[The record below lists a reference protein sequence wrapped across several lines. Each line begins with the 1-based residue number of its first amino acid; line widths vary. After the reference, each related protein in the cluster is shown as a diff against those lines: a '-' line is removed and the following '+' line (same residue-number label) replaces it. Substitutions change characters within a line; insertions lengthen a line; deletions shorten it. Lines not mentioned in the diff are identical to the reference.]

1 MGRRSK
7 QKVEDMAEELCFVC
21 KDGGDIRV
29 CDFKNCLKGYH
40 PHCVGKEESFLDSAE
55 QFICELHKCVS
66 CKRNSEYH
74 CLCCPSSS
82 VCGECLGKVEFAQF
96 RKQSQT
102 KGLCNNCLKLA
113 LFVEKNSEANSDG
126 ETVEFRYTENY
137 LVLFKDYWE
146 TIKDNEGLA
155 LIDLQQANI
164 CLRTSLSCK
173 QGRDSEKPP
182 DEDYRADKN
191 SLSVNDGAEQPF
203 PVDVKVQP
211 SEAKMSLKRKKSNK
225 KTYVGWGSKELIEF
239 LSCIGKDTTKPLDEF
254 ILTGVVKEYIQQ
266 KNLFKDR
273 KRKSVICDDKLHSL
287 FRKRKVK
294 SNMILNLLEIHL
306 AANAASEDDFLD
318 DSEDDEGRI
327 MRKRPCNT
335 LKAAE
340 TSERDPKRNK
350 KCFAALNHNNLKLIY
365 LRRTLI
371 MNLMGQDT
379 FEQKV
384 VGSLVRVKNDDNHY
398 SYQMPKKHYQ
408 LGLVTGIRK
417 SPQEYKIKDK
427 RTDILLCVS
436 NLWDDI
442 KISMLSEEDIEEDE
456 CNDLLLLAKK
466 GLFKRPT
473 VADLEEKAASI
484 HVDIVNHWIDRELMR
499 LEKEIERAHEKGWRQ
514 ELHELFNKKR
524 LLSTQDERQRRL
536 AEVPEAIPD
545 TGESKR
551 DEFGV
556 AASNHLEEN
565 KGATGHVPN
574 SVKVLMED
582 SRGAT
587 GHIAD
592 SVKVLMEGLPGGA
605 TARVADVFNVDMAKS
620 QDASGQVTDYLEVV
634 EEETPEDASGQV
646 ADILELV
653 EEETSEDASGQVASI
668 LEVVEEETPEAPGK
682 NLCNGGIPGSGLQ
695 NKMHNAQDGGTAQ
708 GSDMCNGGNTSR
720 RLNDRKSVIVIDSDS
735 DEDEDPHP
743 EQHEPERA
751 APRAAMDVVM
761 APTHGAPVAMNG
773 TSAPTLPCAKRGK
786 NGTTAPKGRVPAIA
800 ALHALQS
807 MNAPGEHE
815 YIWNYADPQGKV
827 QGPFTMEHMRNWHRN
842 RFFPPDFRVWRLGQT
857 QNDSVL
863 LTEAMGLKF
872 SS

>member
-1 MGRRSK
+1 MGSRSK

-40 PHCVGKEESFLDSAE
+40 PHCVGKEESFLDSDE

-146 TIKDNEGLA
+146 AIKDNEGLA

-254 ILTGVVKEYIQQ
+254 ILTGVIKEYIQQ

-427 RTDILLCVS
+427 RTDIILCVS

-442 KISMLSEEDIEEDE
+442 KISMLSEEDIEE
-456 CNDLLLLAKK
+456 
-466 GLFKRPT
+466 
-473 VADLEEKAASI
+473 ADLEEKAASI

-499 LEKEIERAHEKGWRQ
+499 LEKEIERAHEK
-514 ELHELFNKKR
+514 
-524 LLSTQDERQRRL
+524 
-536 AEVPEAIPD
+536 EVPEAIPD
-545 TGESKR
+545 TEESKR

-620 QDASGQVTDYLEVV
+620 QGQVTDYLEVV

-646 ADILELV
+646 ADILEVV
-653 EEETSEDASGQVASI
+653 EEEPPEDASGQVASI
-668 LEVVEEETPEAPGK
+668 LEVIEEETPE
-682 NLCNGGIPGSGLQ
+682 
-695 NKMHNAQDGGTAQ
+695 DGGTAQ

-720 RLNDRKSVIVIDSDS
+720 HLHDRKSVIVIDSDS

>member
-442 KISMLSEEDIEEDE
+442 KISMLSEEDIEE
-456 CNDLLLLAKK
+456 
-466 GLFKRPT
+466 
-473 VADLEEKAASI
+473 ADLEEKAASI

-499 LEKEIERAHEKGWRQ
+499 LEKEIERAHEK
-514 ELHELFNKKR
+514 
-524 LLSTQDERQRRL
+524 
-536 AEVPEAIPD
+536 EVPEAIPD

>member
-1 MGRRSK
+1 
-7 QKVEDMAEELCFVC
+7 
-21 KDGGDIRV
+21 
-29 CDFKNCLKGYH
+29 
-40 PHCVGKEESFLDSAE
+40 
-55 QFICELHKCVS
+55 
-66 CKRNSEYH
+66 
-74 CLCCPSSS
+74 
-82 VCGECLGKVEFAQF
+82 
-96 RKQSQT
+96 
-102 KGLCNNCLKLA
+102 
-113 LFVEKNSEANSDG
+113 
-126 ETVEFRYTENY
+126 
-137 LVLFKDYWE
+137 
-146 TIKDNEGLA
+146 
-155 LIDLQQANI
+155 
-164 CLRTSLSCK
+164 
-173 QGRDSEKPP
+173 
-182 DEDYRADKN
+182 
-191 SLSVNDGAEQPF
+191 
-203 PVDVKVQP
+203 
-211 SEAKMSLKRKKSNK
+211 
-225 KTYVGWGSKELIEF
+225 
-239 LSCIGKDTTKPLDEF
+239 
-254 ILTGVVKEYIQQ
+254 
-266 KNLFKDR
+266 
-273 KRKSVICDDKLHSL
+273 
-287 FRKRKVK
+287 
-294 SNMILNLLEIHL
+294 MILNLLEIHL
-306 AANAASEDDFLD
+306 AVNAASEDDFLD
-318 DSEDDEGRI
+318 DSEDDEGRK
-327 MRKRPCNT
+327 MRKKPCNT

-340 TSERDPKRNK
+340 PSERDPKRNK

-371 MNLMGQDT
+371 MNLLGQDT
-379 FEQKV
+379 FEQKI

-417 SPQEYKIKDK
+417 SSQEYKIKDK
-427 RTDILLCVS
+427 HTDILLCVS

-499 LEKEIERAHEKGWRQ
+499 LEKEIERAHEK
-514 ELHELFNKKR
+514 
-524 LLSTQDERQRRL
+524 
-536 AEVPEAIPD
+536 EVPEAIPD
-545 TGESKR
+545 TEEESKR

-565 KGATGHVPN
+565 KGATGHVSD

-605 TARVADVFNVDMAKS
+605 TAQAADFFSVDMAKS

-646 ADILELV
+646 ADILEVV
-653 EEETSEDASGQVASI
+653 EEETPEDASGQVAGI
-668 LEVVEEETPEAPGK
+668 LEVVEEETPEGASEQVDTTYEVALEAPGK
-682 NLCNGGIPGSGLQ
+682 DLCNGGTPGSGLQ
-695 NKMHNAQDGGTAQ
+695 NEMHNAQDSSTAQ
-708 GSDMCNGGNTSR
+708 GGDMGNGGDTSR
-720 RLNDRKSVIVIDSDS
+720 HHNDRKSVIVIDSDS

-751 APRAAMDVVM
+751 APGAAINVVT
-761 APTHGAPVAMNG
+761 ARTHGALVAMNG
-773 TSAPTLPCAKRGK
+773 TSAPTRPCAKRGK
-786 NGTTAPKGRVPAIA
+786 NGTTVPIGRVPAIA
-800 ALHALQS
+800 ALHTLQA
-807 MNAPGEHE
+807 MNPPGEHE

-827 QGPFTMEHMRNWHRN
+827 QGPFTMAHMRKWHRD

-857 QNDSVL
+857 QNDSIL

>member
-1 MGRRSK
+1 
-7 QKVEDMAEELCFVC
+7 
-21 KDGGDIRV
+21 
-29 CDFKNCLKGYH
+29 
-40 PHCVGKEESFLDSAE
+40 
-55 QFICELHKCVS
+55 
-66 CKRNSEYH
+66 
-74 CLCCPSSS
+74 
-82 VCGECLGKVEFAQF
+82 
-96 RKQSQT
+96 
-102 KGLCNNCLKLA
+102 
-113 LFVEKNSEANSDG
+113 
-126 ETVEFRYTENY
+126 
-137 LVLFKDYWE
+137 
-146 TIKDNEGLA
+146 LA

-442 KISMLSEEDIEEDE
+442 KISMLSEEDIEE
-456 CNDLLLLAKK
+456 
-466 GLFKRPT
+466 
-473 VADLEEKAASI
+473 V
-484 HVDIVNHWIDRELMR
+484 
-499 LEKEIERAHEKGWRQ
+499 
-514 ELHELFNKKR
+514 
-524 LLSTQDERQRRL
+524 
-536 AEVPEAIPD
+536 
-545 TGESKR
+545 
-551 DEFGV
+551 
-556 AASNHLEEN
+556 
-565 KGATGHVPN
+565 
-574 SVKVLMED
+574 
-582 SRGAT
+582 
-587 GHIAD
+587 
-592 SVKVLMEGLPGGA
+592 
-605 TARVADVFNVDMAKS
+605 
-620 QDASGQVTDYLEVV
+620 
-634 EEETPEDASGQV
+634 
-646 ADILELV
+646 
-653 EEETSEDASGQVASI
+653 
-668 LEVVEEETPEAPGK
+668 
-682 NLCNGGIPGSGLQ
+682 
-695 NKMHNAQDGGTAQ
+695 
-708 GSDMCNGGNTSR
+708 
-720 RLNDRKSVIVIDSDS
+720 
-735 DEDEDPHP
+735 
-743 EQHEPERA
+743 
-751 APRAAMDVVM
+751 
-761 APTHGAPVAMNG
+761 
-773 TSAPTLPCAKRGK
+773 
-786 NGTTAPKGRVPAIA
+786 
-800 ALHALQS
+800 
-807 MNAPGEHE
+807 
-815 YIWNYADPQGKV
+815 
-827 QGPFTMEHMRNWHRN
+827 
-842 RFFPPDFRVWRLGQT
+842 
-857 QNDSVL
+857 
-863 LTEAMGLKF
+863 
-872 SS
+872 

>member
-634 EEETPEDASGQV
+634 EEETPED
-646 ADILELV
+646 
-653 EEETSEDASGQVASI
+653 
-668 LEVVEEETPEAPGK
+668 
-682 NLCNGGIPGSGLQ
+682 
-695 NKMHNAQDGGTAQ
+695 GGTAQ